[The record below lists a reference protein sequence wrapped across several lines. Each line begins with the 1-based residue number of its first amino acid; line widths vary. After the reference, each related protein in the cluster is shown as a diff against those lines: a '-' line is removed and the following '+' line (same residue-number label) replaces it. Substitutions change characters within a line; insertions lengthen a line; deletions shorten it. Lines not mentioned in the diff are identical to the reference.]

1 MTATTATTDARF
13 PSPFELP
20 TPPGAEGWEDLYTY
34 NLLFSDDR
42 REFEESTFWFQDS
55 MHWREVLLPF
65 DSITMEMAL
74 TSLSQYNT
82 RFYII
87 PPALGVDYRVVNGY
101 CYLSPVAILDGDTI
115 QERIPHFLERA
126 GYYFQNWNTLY
137 EAWKVKTRE
146 LISAIAALDMRAL
159 PTMVPSEWITA
170 GRGIGSNFDM
180 QAAYNRLIELCYKG
194 WQYHF
199 EFLNLGYAAYLDF
212 FGFCKQAFPDI
223 PEQSIAKMVS
233 GIEVDLFRPDDEL
246 KRLARIAIEQG
257 VAELIKNGADVD
269 ATLATLG
276 SSAGGRAWLAE
287 LEASKEPWF
296 NYSSG
301 TGMYHHDKVWLDHL
315 DIPFGFLREYI
326 GKLEASED
334 LSRPL
339 EALREER
346 ERIADEYAELLPSD
360 QDRAAFRGKLELAR
374 TVFPYIENH
383 NFYIEHWLMS
393 TFWRK
398 VRELGQVFAEAGFW
412 EHADDIF
419 YLRRDEIPVAIFD
432 LSTGWAVG
440 TADRGSKYWPRE
452 IARRK
457 KIVEALRAWT
467 PPPALGTPPA
477 VITEPFTIML
487 WGITSQSINTWL
499 AGGADDQ
506 LSGFAGSPGIAEGPA
521 RVVTGSAELESVQPG
536 EVLVCPI
543 TAPSWGPA
551 FTRIAGVVTDI
562 GGMMSHAAIV
572 CREYGL
578 PAVVGTGFGTQK
590 IKTGQRVRVDGAAGT
605 VQILD

>member
-1 MTATTATTDARF
+1 MTATTARF
-13 PSPFELP
+13 PSPFELA

-34 NLLFSDDR
+34 NLLCSEDR
-42 REFEESTFWFQDS
+42 RASEEATFWFQDS
-55 MHWREVLLPF
+55 MHWREPLFPF

-87 PPALGVDYRVVNGY
+87 PPALGVDYRVINGY
-101 CYLSPVAILDGDTI
+101 CYLSPVAILDGPTI
-115 QERIPHFLERA
+115 EARIPHFLERA
-126 GYYFQNWNTLY
+126 GYYFQNWNALY

-146 LISAIAALDMRAL
+146 LIGEIAALEFRPL
-159 PTMVPSEWITA
+159 PEMVPGEWVTE

-180 QAAYNRLIELCYKG
+180 QASYNRLIELGFKG

-246 KRLARIAIEQG
+246 KRLARLALDHG
-257 VAELIKNGADVD
+257 VAETIKANASADAAIAALGA
-269 ATLATLG
+269 
-276 SSAGGRAWLAE
+276 SENGRAWLAE
-287 LEASKEPWF
+287 LEAAKEPWF

-301 TGMYHHDKVWLDHL
+301 TGMYHHDKVWLDAL
-315 DIPFGFLREYI
+315 DIPFGFLRDYI
-326 GKLEASED
+326 GKLEQGVSLE
-334 LSRPL
+334 RPL
-339 EALREER
+339 ARLREER
-346 ERIADEYAELLPSD
+346 ERIADEYAELLLSD
-360 QDRAAFRGKLELAR
+360 EERAAFRGKLELAR

-412 EHADDIF
+412 AEADDIF

-432 LSTGWAVG
+432 LGTGWAVG
-440 TADRGSKYWPRE
+440 TADRGSSYWPRE
-452 IARRK
+452 VARRK
-457 KIVEALRAWT
+457 QIRDALAAWT
-467 PPPALGTPPA
+467 PPPALGTPPE

-499 AGGADDQ
+499 AGGSDDG
-506 LSGFAGSPGIAEGPA
+506 LTGFAGSPGIAEGPA
-521 RVVTGSAELESVQPG
+521 RVITSSFELDQVQPG

-543 TAPSWGPA
+543 TAPSWGPVFA
-551 FTRIAGVVTDI
+551 HIAAAVTDI

-590 IKTGQRVRVDGAAGT
+590 IKTGQRVRVDGAKGT
-605 VQILD
+605 VQILE